1 MDLLKDV
8 LDYAIENPER
18 LRDAIEVHVRLSFSA
33 LLIAMAIFIPLGM
46 LASRSRK
53 LGPPLVALV
62 AAARVVPS
70 LALLFL
76 MLPIMGIGYRPAQIA
91 LIVLAGPPLIVNTD
105 AAMRNVSAFVLES
118 ARGLGMNSRQVFTR
132 VHVPLALPVIITG
145 IRSATI
151 DVIASA
157 TLAAFI
163 GAGGLGTFILS
174 GLSLRDT
181 RLLLVGAIPVI
192 VIALTAEA
200 ILNGI
205 ERLVTPPAS

>member
-1 MDLLKDV
+1 MDLLQDV
-8 LDYAIENPER
+8 LDYAMENPER
-18 LRDAIEVHVRLSFSA
+18 LREAIEVHIRLSFSA
-33 LLIAMAIFIPLGM
+33 LLIAMAVFIPLGM
-46 LASRSRK
+46 LASRSKR
-53 LGPPLVALV
+53 LGPPMVALV
-62 AAARVVPS
+62 SAARVVPS

-76 MLPIMGIGYRPAQIA
+76 MLPIMGTGYEPALVA
-91 LIVLAGPPLIVNTD
+91 LTVLAGPPLIVNTD
-105 AAMRNVSAFVLES
+105 AAMRNVSSFVLES
-118 ARGLGMNSRQVFTR
+118 ARGLGMNRAQVFTR
-132 VHVPLALPVIITG
+132 IHVPLALPVIITG
-145 IRSATI
+145 VRSATI

-163 GAGGLGTFILS
+163 GAGGLGTFIVS

-205 ERLVTPPAS
+205 ERLVTPPAA

>member
-1 MDLLKDV
+1 MDLLQDV
-8 LDYAIENPER
+8 LDYAMENPER
-18 LRDAIEVHVRLSFSA
+18 LREAIELHIRLSFSA

-46 LASRSRK
+46 LASRSKR
-53 LGPPLVALV
+53 LGPPLVGLV

>member
-1 MDLLKDV
+1 MDLLRDILEYSV
-8 LDYAIENPER
+8 DNQDR
-18 LRDAIEVHVRLSFSA
+18 LLTALGVHVRLSLSA
-33 LLIAMAIFIPLGM
+33 LLIAMAIFIPLGI
-46 LASRSRK
+46 LASYSRRI
-53 LGPPLVALV
+53 GPPIVAVV

-76 MLPIMGIGYRPAQIA
+76 MLPTLGTGFRPALVA
-91 LIVLAGPPLIVNTD
+91 LTILAGPPLIVNTD
-105 AAMRNVSAFVLES
+105 AAMRNVNRFVLES
-118 ARGLGMNSRQVFTR
+118 ARGLGMNRLQVFTR
-132 VHVPLALPVIITG
+132 VHFPLSLPVIITG

-151 DVIASA
+151 DIIASA

-174 GLSLRDT
+174 GLTLRDT

-192 VIALTAEA
+192 VLALTAEA

-205 ERLVTPPAS
+205 ERLVTPAT

>member
-1 MDLLKDV
+1 MDLLRDV
-8 LDYAIENPER
+8 LDYSIDNQDR
-18 LRDAIEVHVRLSFSA
+18 IIDAFEVHVRLSLSA
-33 LLIAMAIFIPLGM
+33 LLIAMAVFIPLGI
-46 LASRSRK
+46 LASRSRRI
-53 LGPPLVALV
+53 GPPLVGLV

-76 MLPIMGIGYRPAQIA
+76 MLPIMGTGFKPALVA
-91 LIVLAGPPLIVNTD
+91 LTVLAGPPLIVNTD
-105 AAMRNVSAFVLES
+105 AAMRNVNTFVLES
-118 ARGLGMNSRQVFTR
+118 ARGLGMNKMQVFTR
-132 VHVPLALPVIITG
+132 VHFPLSLPVIIAG

-151 DVIASA
+151 DIISSA

-192 VIALTAEA
+192 ALALTAEV
-200 ILNGI
+200 ILNTV

>member
-1 MDLLKDV
+1 MELLGDV
-8 LDYAIENPER
+8 LQYALDNPER
-18 LRDAIEVHVRLSFSA
+18 LRRAVGVHIRLSLSA
-33 LLIAMAIFIPLGM
+33 LLLAMAIFIPLGV
-46 LASRSRK
+46 LASRSRRF
-53 LGPPLVALV
+53 GPPLVAMI

-76 MLPIMGIGYRPAQIA
+76 MLPIMGIGYRPALIA
-91 LIVLAGPPLIVNTD
+91 LTVLAGPPLIVNTD

-118 ARGLGMNSRQVFTR
+118 ARGLGMNRRQVFSK
-132 VHVPLALPVIITG
+132 VHLPLALPVIITG
-145 IRSATI
+145 VRSATV

-163 GAGGLGTFILS
+163 GAGGLGTFIIS

-192 VIALTAEA
+192 VLALTAEA

-205 ERLVTPPAS
+205 ERLVTPPAT

>member
-1 MDLLKDV
+1 MDLLRDV
-8 LDYAIENPER
+8 IQYAIDNQDR
-18 LRDAIEVHVRLSFSA
+18 LITALGVHVRLSLSA
-33 LLIAMAIFIPLGM
+33 LLIAMAIFIPLGIF
-46 LASRSRK
+46 ASRSKRV
-53 LGPPLVALV
+53 GPPLVALI

-76 MLPIMGIGYRPAQIA
+76 MLPLLGTGFRPALVA
-91 LIVLAGPPLIVNTD
+91 LTILAGPPLIVNTD
-105 AAMRNVSAFVLES
+105 AAMRNVNAFVLES
-118 ARGLGMNSRQVFTR
+118 ARGLGMNSRQVFMK
-132 VHVPLALPVIITG
+132 VHFPLSLPVIITG

-174 GLSLRDT
+174 GLTLRDT

-192 VIALTAEA
+192 VLALTAEA

-205 ERLVTPPAS
+205 ERLVTPPAT